1 MFDNFAIKIYT
12 YHIEKQSEVIMG
24 FMGGVFKILGFEGE
38 SKPKVAKKKPKTAAK
53 ATYSLKKGDTRPEQI
68 DGISV
73 YYPEKKEQCK
83 EFVVFAKE
91 GKAIIISTEYCTS
104 EDCQG
109 AIDFL
114 NGFVVGANA
123 RLIVLNENKL
133 FLILPEGMEVED

>member
-1 MFDNFAIKIYT
+1 
-12 YHIEKQSEVIMG
+12 MG
-24 FMGGVFKILGFEGE
+24 FMGGVFKVLGFEGE
-38 SKPKVAKKKPKTAAK
+38 SKPKTSKKTKSITK
-53 ATYSLKKGDTRPEQI
+53 ASYSLKKNNSRPEQI

-91 GKAIIISTEYCTS
+91 GKAIIISTEYCPN

-109 AIDFL
+109 VIDFL

-123 RLIVLNENKL
+123 RLIVLTENKL
-133 FLILPEGMEVED
+133 FLILPEGMEVEE